1 MRFLIVDDDADY
13 RQLLRYHLEVEWPDA
28 VIDEYQPSSAG
39 PLPASLALA
48 GVDLVLLGHPTAA
61 DDGLKFLEGLCKR
74 ADCPPVLLFA
84 AESDE
89 FLAVDALKAGA
100 ANFFPKDRVKHQRL
114 IAAVSAELKVDR
126 VDPAG
131 MLLANHRVLN
141 GTRKR
146 RVVAKLYA
154 SDLSSVYLAESED
167 GTERLALKVLRHVPD
182 AGGGRLFDRFLQ
194 EYEVIAR
201 VDHPNVVR
209 IFDLGVADDH
219 AYLAMEYLGAGSLA
233 ERLVRPLEPATALG
247 YVRQIGGALQA
258 IHGAGVLHRDLKP
271 GNIMFRDD
279 GSLALIDFGL
289 AKQMRLHAAITGTG
303 QIFGTPYYMS
313 PEQGHAEPTDER
325 SDLYSVG
332 CILYEMLTGD
342 RPFTASSPMGVIYRH
357 AHAPRPRLVRGTY
370 AFSAGARSVAGRRAS
385 RAFSVRG
392 RAARGARR
400 RQGGGVAAEGVSAAP
415 RSSQRTKLACSYH
428 APSTMR
434 CAGRPSSV
442 KRWIAGRCVWP
453 CSSSR
458 TSNSRIVRSTVALI
472 HVHDVFGLGR
482 DLGGAHL
489 TQVGRDL
496 AALGQRLREE
506 VALPG
511 RGCATGRAM
520 PDSACR
526 RCTADRRASV
536 APAHR

>member
-39 PLPASLALA
+39 PLPASVALA
-48 GVDLVLLGHPTAA
+48 GIDLILLGHPTAS
-61 DDGLKFLEGLCKR
+61 DPGLGFLERLRDR

-114 IAAVSAELKVDR
+114 IATVSAELKVDR
-126 VDPAG
+126 HDPAG
-131 MLLANHRVLN
+131 LLVANHRVLN
-141 GTRKR
+141 GERKR

-154 SDLSSVYLAESED
+154 SDLSSIYLAETED
-167 GTERLALKVLRHVPD
+167 GADRLALKVLRHVPD

-233 ERLVRPLEPATALG
+233 ERLVSALEPATALG
-247 YVRQIGGALQA
+247 YVRQIAGALQA

-271 GNIMFRDD
+271 GNIMFRED

-325 SDLYSVG
+325 SDLYSLG
-332 CILYEMLTGD
+332 CILYEMLTGE

-357 AHAPRPRLVRGTY
+357 AHAPRPRLVRSLTDFQPVLDRLL
-370 AFSAGARSVAGRRAS
+370 AVERFERFQS
-385 RAFSVRG
+385 
-392 RAARGARR
+392 
-400 RQGGGVAAEGVSAAP
+400 AAE
-415 RSSQRTKLACSYH
+415 L
-428 APSTMR
+428 
-434 CAGRPSSV
+434 
-442 KRWIAGRCVWP
+442 
-453 CSSSR
+453 
-458 TSNSRIVRSTVALI
+458 
-472 HVHDVFGLGR
+472 
-482 DLGGAHL
+482 
-489 TQVGRDL
+489 L
-496 AALGQRLREE
+496 AALDSVR
-506 VALPG
+506 PG
-511 RGCATGRAM
+511 
-520 PDSACR
+520 
-526 RCTADRRASV
+526 
-536 APAHR
+536 

>member
-39 PLPASLALA
+39 PLPTSLSLA

-61 DDGLKFLEGLCKR
+61 DDGLGFLETLCKS

-126 VDPAG
+126 SDSAG
-131 MLLANHRVLN
+131 PMLANHRVLN
-141 GTRKR
+141 GPRKR

-154 SDLSSVYLAESED
+154 SDLSSIYLAESED
-167 GTERLALKVLRHVPD
+167 GAERLALKVLRHVPD

-233 ERLVRPLEPATALG
+233 ERLTRALEPATALG
-247 YVRQIGGALQA
+247 YARQIGGALQA

-325 SDLYSVG
+325 SDLYSMG

-357 AHAPRPRLVRGTY
+357 AHAPRPRLVRALTHFQPVLDRLL
-370 AFSAGARSVAGRRAS
+370 AVERLERFQSAAELIAALD
-385 RAFSVRG
+385 AVR
-392 RAARGARR
+392 
-400 RQGGGVAAEGVSAAP
+400 VAA
-415 RSSQRTKLACSYH
+415 
-428 APSTMR
+428 
-434 CAGRPSSV
+434 
-442 KRWIAGRCVWP
+442 
-453 CSSSR
+453 
-458 TSNSRIVRSTVALI
+458 
-472 HVHDVFGLGR
+472 
-482 DLGGAHL
+482 
-489 TQVGRDL
+489 
-496 AALGQRLREE
+496 
-506 VALPG
+506 
-511 RGCATGRAM
+511 
-520 PDSACR
+520 
-526 RCTADRRASV
+526 
-536 APAHR
+536 